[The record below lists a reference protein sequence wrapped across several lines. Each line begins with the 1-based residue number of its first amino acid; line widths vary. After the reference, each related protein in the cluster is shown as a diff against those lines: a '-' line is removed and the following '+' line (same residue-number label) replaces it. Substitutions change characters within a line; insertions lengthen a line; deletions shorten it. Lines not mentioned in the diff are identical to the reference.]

1 MKIAVVTGAAGNL
14 GQAIV
19 KKFLEKDHFVIG
31 TITPDDPSTF
41 TNPDLRFEKSKV
53 NLLNEVDASAFI
65 KSVIEKYGKIDVAVL
80 TVGGFAMGN
89 VAETSTSDINRQIR
103 LNFETSYNV
112 IRPVFTQMKK
122 QGHGRIF
129 MTGARPGLHSVYGN
143 GMVAYSL
150 GKSLLF
156 RLAELLNE
164 EAKGTDVVTS
174 VVVPSTIDTEQNR
187 KAMPSASFSDWVN
200 PEEIADIVY
209 YHSSPAAKSL
219 RETIIKVYG
228 NS

>member
-103 LNFETSYNV
+103 LNFETSYNQKNW
-112 IRPVFTQMKK
+112 QM
-122 QGHGRIF
+122 
-129 MTGARPGLHSVYGN
+129 A
-143 GMVAYSL
+143 
-150 GKSLLF
+150 
-156 RLAELLNE
+156 
-164 EAKGTDVVTS
+164 
-174 VVVPSTIDTEQNR
+174 
-187 KAMPSASFSDWVN
+187 
-200 PEEIADIVY
+200 
-209 YHSSPAAKSL
+209 
-219 RETIIKVYG
+219 
-228 NS
+228 